1 MGEYMFNKIK
11 KLPWGWLIV
20 ISLLVYSVHTDYMND
35 VKYVEHR
42 KEVQLFMNEVNSN
55 FRDVE
60 KQVWITSNKIV
71 KDYVD
76 EVTKNNDEYLTK
88 VDKVLKSHESRR
100 KELMSL
106 LHNKIDFYGDK
117 IDYFENSLDSTLESY
132 TLALDVSVSMKDEL
146 LRHEISLLND
156 KLSEVDSMMYKLQNN
171 WLTKGAF
178 K

>member
-1 MGEYMFNKIK
+1 MFNKIK
-11 KLPWGWLIV
+11 RLPWGWLIV

-42 KEVQLFMNEVNSN
+42 KEVQLFMNHIDDEFYKLDKKVWLAASEVVA
-55 FRDVE
+55 DA
-60 KQVWITSNKIV
+60 
-71 KDYVD
+71 VD
-76 EVTKNNDEYLTK
+76 EIRKDNDEYITK
-88 VDKVLKSHESRR
+88 VDNVLTLHENRR

-156 KLSEVDSMMYKLQNN
+156 KLSEVDSMMNKLQTN